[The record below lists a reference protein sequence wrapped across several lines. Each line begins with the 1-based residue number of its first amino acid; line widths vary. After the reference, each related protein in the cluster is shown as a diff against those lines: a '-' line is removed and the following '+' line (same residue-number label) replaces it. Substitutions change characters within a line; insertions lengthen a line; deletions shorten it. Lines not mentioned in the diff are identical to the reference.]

1 MSQDAIAYITD
12 KYIKLTNVER
22 KIADYVILHYD
33 ESLSLSVQALAEK
46 AEVSAAT
53 VIRFAQQMGFEGYK
67 ELRLF
72 LATNRPE
79 HEDVIVDLK
88 KERGT
93 VETQVSKVINANIEA
108 MRLTGENLD
117 YDILEKIALKI
128 KDARQI
134 ILFGTGTSY
143 IVCTDSALK
152 FQRLGKIASAY
163 CDLHSATVAIAN
175 MAENDVLIAVSHSG
189 QNIDTCKAV
198 EIAKNSGIKTL
209 AVTTF
214 SESKISI
221 IADYVLLTKTR
232 ESPLHKIAISSR
244 ISQFAVMDSLL
255 MACMVTDY
263 SDSISHIDLLSKK
276 IKERKEED

>member
-108 MRLTGENLD
+108 MRLTGDNLD

-189 QNIDTCKAV
+189 QNKDTCKAV

-214 SESKISI
+214 SESKIST

-276 IKERKEED
+276 IKEI

>member
-22 KIADYVILHYD
+22 KLADYVILHYD

-108 MRLTGENLD
+108 MRLTRENLD

-276 IKERKEED
+276 IKEI

>member
-22 KIADYVILHYD
+22 KLADYVILHYD

-108 MRLTGENLD
+108 MRLTRENLD

-189 QNIDTCKAV
+189 QNKDTCKAV

-276 IKERKEED
+276 IKEI

>member
-189 QNIDTCKAV
+189 QNIDTCNAV

-276 IKERKEED
+276 IKEI

>member
-276 IKERKEED
+276 IKEI